1 MAYYLGAG
9 PGGEFEVL
17 GSEGM
22 ARIRNNGGDWELWKR
37 GPRAGWDRP
46 ALSPAPFPAFPRL
59 SRSVNLLRDLR
70 DAVLTGR
77 DTLGN
82 ARVARAGTEMALGI
96 VESHRRR
103 RARGLPARRPQS
115 VHVVEIGGP
124 AGRRCLCRRCEEGP
138 T

>member
-1 MAYYLGAG
+1 MPRDLAGSGQFRFAGGVMAYYLGAG

-96 VESHRRR
+96 VESHRRGA
-103 RARGLPARRPQS
+103 RAWAAR
-115 VHVVEIGGP
+115 
-124 AGRRCLCRRCEEGP
+124 
-138 T
+138 